1 MADTAG
7 QALIRGIEID
17 KLARSYQNEQSIFY
31 AEVSVLSTSSREV
44 RWYQKTSGYLTATE
58 PTSIKVAEGAKPWV
72 LETSWTRNTSYVQKY
87 MLDTPMINMEDEKD
101 SDVKV
106 FTDNFEDIVAAIVYD
121 RDGDIWDIA
130 TEDQSPANINSVTA
144 TAAWDAGSGQDPNED
159 IAEAIQK
166 IREETKRKLT
176 NPKLY
181 VSAKGEKDL
190 KVWLMGQGASFTELA
205 SKMVVDG
212 VLTRFG
218 GCEVVVSENVTAD
231 YALVGDMKEAVEYR
245 EFKPMSTAIIEE
257 PLVGRKG
264 RATTSG
270 IAILVKPKYLAL
282 IANTED

>member
-130 TEDQSPANINSVTA
+130 TEDRSPSNINSVTA
-144 TAAWDAGSGQDPNED
+144 TAAWDASSGQDPNED

-190 KVWLMGQGASFTELA
+190 KVWLVGQGASFTE
-205 SKMVVDG
+205 
-212 VLTRFG
+212 
-218 GCEVVVSENVTAD
+218 
-231 YALVGDMKEAVEYR
+231 
-245 EFKPMSTAIIEE
+245 
-257 PLVGRKG
+257 
-264 RATTSG
+264 
-270 IAILVKPKYLAL
+270 
-282 IANTED
+282 